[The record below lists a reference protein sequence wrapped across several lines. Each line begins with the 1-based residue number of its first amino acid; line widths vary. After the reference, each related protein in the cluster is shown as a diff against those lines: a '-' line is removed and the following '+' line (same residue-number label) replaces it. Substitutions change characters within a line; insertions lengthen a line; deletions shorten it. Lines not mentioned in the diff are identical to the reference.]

1 MSRHLVCA
9 ILSSLFLVVAMGTAS
24 AEQRELSI
32 GLQPAYGL
40 TYIDQ
45 RTPSG
50 GGGFMHLAYG
60 ITDALGVQVTGGA
73 TAHPVAALEDEMN
86 PLPAG
91 LLLTWQATA
100 GIVYSL
106 DIVRIVP
113 FFEAGI
119 GVLGAMVRTE
129 KGTEQTLGASAS
141 LGLGADYMITRRWA
155 LGVVIRYHLLLS
167 DLERIP
173 IYLTVGPRVVLRFG
187 L

>member
-9 ILSSLFLVVAMGTAS
+9 ILSSLLLVVAANEAR

-40 TYIDQ
+40 TYVDQ
-45 RTPSG
+45 RKPSG

-60 ITDALGVQVTGGA
+60 ITDALGIQISGGA
-73 TAHPVAALEDEMN
+73 TAHPMAALEDEMD

-91 LLLTWQATA
+91 LLVTWQASA

-119 GVLGAMVRTE
+119 GVLGAITITDAG
-129 KGTEQTLGASAS
+129 KEQTLGASAS
-141 LGLGADYMITRRWA
+141 LGLGADYLITRRVA
-155 LGVVIRYHLLLS
+155 LGVVIRYHMLLS
-167 DLERIP
+167 DLESIP
-173 IYLTVGPRVVLRFG
+173 IYLTVGPRFVLRFG